1 MYDELAEN
9 VHVIQTT
16 DTCDLVLT
24 ADYNTKITKTEKKI
38 LDHDHD
44 IYIYIYIYKNLPVN
58 AINRLPH
65 PRSRDS
71 QGQETFLAPSA
82 DKQTRNYDRRV
93 LKPPSL
99 PINPNVKGIEP

>member
-1 MYDELAEN
+1 MYGELAEN

-44 IYIYIYIYKNLPVN
+44 IYIYIYIYKFTSEC
-58 AINRLPH
+58 H
-65 PRSRDS
+65 
-71 QGQETFLAPSA
+71 GQETFLAPSA

>member
-44 IYIYIYIYKNLPVN
+44 IYIYIYIYIYKFTSEC
-58 AINRLPH
+58 H
-65 PRSRDS
+65 
-71 QGQETFLAPSA
+71 
-82 DKQTRNYDRRV
+82 KQTT
-93 LKPPSL
+93 PSS
-99 PINPNVKGIEP
+99 E

>member
-1 MYDELAEN
+1 MYGELAEN

-44 IYIYIYIYKNLPVN
+44 IYIYIQIYQWMP
-58 AINRLPH
+58 
-65 PRSRDS
+65 
-71 QGQETFLAPSA
+71 
-82 DKQTRNYDRRV
+82 
-93 LKPPSL
+93 
-99 PINPNVKGIEP
+99 